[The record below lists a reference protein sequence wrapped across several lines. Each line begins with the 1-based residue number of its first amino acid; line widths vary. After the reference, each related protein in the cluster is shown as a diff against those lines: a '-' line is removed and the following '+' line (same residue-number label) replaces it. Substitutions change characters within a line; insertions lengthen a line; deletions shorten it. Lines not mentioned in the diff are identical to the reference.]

1 MHGPTRIFWANLT
14 AFSLEAA
21 VEVQHLRA
29 HDEELADLKWEIDGG
44 TAAAPQGDAAR
55 LRAENEQLR
64 TQLAE
69 QVVYVPSRRPCLHLA

>member
-21 VEVQHLRA
+21 VEAQHLRA

-44 TAAAPQGDAAR
+44 AAAAPQGDAAR